1 MTKGFALFPT
11 AVGVCGLAWSDAG
24 LTLVRL
30 PELEKDA
37 TRAGLQRRVAG
48 APEAEP
54 PAEVAAAIADMQAL
68 LEGKPRDL
76 SHIRLDRAALAE
88 FDGRVYAVT
97 QAIPPGETLTYG
109 EVAQRIGE
117 PGAAQAVG
125 RALGSN
131 PWPIVVPCH
140 RVVAAGGKLHG
151 FSAPGGTDTK
161 RRMLAIEG
169 AATKGAPLFGG

>member
-1 MTKGFALFPT
+1 MPGYALFPN
-11 AVGVCGLAWSDAG
+11 AIGACGLAWNDEG

-30 PELEKDA
+30 PEAGEGA
-37 TRAGLQRRVAG
+37 MRAWLQRR
-48 APEAEP
+48 APGVPETEP
-54 PAEVAAAIADMQAL
+54 PAEIAAAIVDIRAL
-68 LEGKPRDL
+68 LDGKPLDL
-76 SHIRLDRAALAE
+76 SHIRLDRSPLTD
-88 FDGRVYAVT
+88 FDARVYAVT
-97 QAIPPGETLTYG
+97 QAIAPGETLTYG
-109 EVAQRIGE
+109 EVAQRVGE

-151 FSAPGGTDTK
+151 FSAPGGIDTK

-169 AATKGAPLFGG
+169 ASLKGASLFE